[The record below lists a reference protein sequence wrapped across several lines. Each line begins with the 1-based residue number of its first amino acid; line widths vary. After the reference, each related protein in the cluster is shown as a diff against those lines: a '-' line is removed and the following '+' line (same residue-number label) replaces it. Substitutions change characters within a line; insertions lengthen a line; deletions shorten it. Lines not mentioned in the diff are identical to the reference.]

1 MKSGGYVTDRLYTVD
16 DFDAD
21 GKLKAGIPKVEGYN
35 PNPGDILYKDLDDN
49 DIINGGHKYDERSG
63 ATVRSSVIVP
73 VVISMAST
81 VVQTGRGVSLSF
93 LLQGVGKRDLWI
105 MNDLFYPHYDAWT
118 TVYDTQLNYWTPE
131 RTDSYFPPSV

>member
-1 MKSGGYVTDRLYTVD
+1 M
-16 DFDAD
+16 
-21 GKLKAGIPKVEGYN
+21 EGYN

-49 DIINGGHKYDERSG
+49 DIINGGTSTTKDPGDRKIIGNSTRRYQYGIHGG
-63 ATVRSSVIVP
+63 ASWK
-73 VVISMAST
+73 
-81 VVQTGRGVSLSF
+81 GFSLSF

-131 RTDSYFPPSV
+131 RTDSYFPRYIL